1 MAQNRLAAIKKERI
15 EKANQL
21 RELGIDPYPHSY
33 PKKHTCLEARNRLGK
48 DAQTAGRIKS
58 IRRHGRIAFFD
69 LMDSSG
75 QIQLWFQEGKLEKKE
90 YRLLNFLDVGD
101 FLGVEGQVIKTK
113 AGEIT
118 LEVEN
123 FKILTK
129 SIRPMPEKRQGLK
142 DEETRYRKRYLDLAT
157 DPELRKLF
165 VKKALFWQTI
175 RDFMLK
181 EGFLEVETPVLENVV
196 GGADANPF
204 VTHHDALDIDVYLRI
219 SMGELWQK
227 RLLVGGFEKTFE
239 LGRQFRNEG
248 ISFEHLQDY
257 SQMEFYWAYVNYQ
270 QGMKLTERLYKEV
283 AKKVFGKTKFKVGDF
298 QVDFGKK
305 WEKIDYVTRI
315 RKELDIN
322 VLKATKKEIQEK
334 LKKLKVKFDS
344 KERKGRL
351 IDKLWKQIRMKIA
364 GPVFLINHPVEVS
377 PLAKR
382 KEDDPRLVERF
393 QIILAGSEMG
403 NGYSELNDPADQGE
417 RFEEQAKMREEG
429 DKEAQ
434 MHDRDFVEA
443 LEHGMPPAC
452 GFGVSER
459 LFSFLMNKS
468 GRECV
473 LFPLLRPK

>member
-1 MAQNRLAAIKKERI
+1 MAQSRLSTIRQERI
-15 EKANQL
+15 KKANQL
-21 RELGIDPYPHSY
+21 RKLGIDPYPHSY
-33 PKKHTCLEARNRLGK
+33 EKKHSCEQARKKLGK
-48 DAQTAGRIKS
+48 TAKTAGRIRS
-58 IRRHGRIAFFD
+58 IRAHGKITFMD
-69 LMDSSG
+69 LSDSSG
-75 QIQLWFQEGKLEKKE
+75 QIQLWFQESKLGKKD
-90 YRLLNFLDVGD
+90 YGLLSLFDIGD
-101 FLGVEGQVIKTK
+101 FLGAEGQVVKTK

-118 LEVEN
+118 LEVES
-123 FKILTK
+123 FRLLTK
-129 SIRPMPEKRQGLK
+129 AIRPMPEKREGLR

-157 DPELRKLF
+157 DPDLRELFR
-165 VKKALFWQTI
+165 KKAMFWQTI

-181 EGFLEVETPVLENVV
+181 EGFLEVETPILENVA

-204 VTHHDALDIDVYLRI
+204 ITHHDALDIDVYLRI

-270 QGMKLTERLYKEV
+270 QGMELTERLYKEV
-283 AKKVFGKTKFKVGDF
+283 ARKVFGKTKFKIGDF
-298 QVDFGKK
+298 QVDFAKR
-305 WEKIDYVTRI
+305 WEKIDYVSRI
-315 RKELDIN
+315 KKELSVD
-322 VLKATKKEIQEK
+322 VLKATKKELQEK
-334 LKKLKVKFDS
+334 LRKLKVEFD
-344 KERKGRL
+344 KTERKGRL
-351 IDKLWKQIRMKIA
+351 IDKLWKQIRVKVA
-364 GPVFLINHPVEVS
+364 GPAFLIDHPVEVS

-382 KEDDPRLVERF
+382 KEDNPKLVERF

-417 RFEEQAKMREEG
+417 RFEEQAEMREEG

-459 LFSFLMNKS
+459 LFSFLTNKS

>member
-1 MAQNRLAAIKKERI
+1 MAQKRLAAIRKERI
-15 EKANQL
+15 QKANQL

-33 PKKHTCLEARNRLGK
+33 PKEHTCNQVRKRLGK
-48 DAQTAGRIKS
+48 SAQTAGRIKS
-58 IRRHGRIAFFD
+58 IRRHGKIAFID

-75 QIQLWFQEGKLEKKE
+75 QIQLWFQENKLGKKD
-90 YRLLNFLDVGD
+90 YQLLSYLDMGD
-101 FLGVEGQVIKTK
+101 FLGAKGRVIKTK
-113 AGEIT
+113 AGEVT

-142 DEETRYRKRYLDLAT
+142 DEETRFRKRYLDLAT
-157 DPELRKLF
+157 DFELRELF
-165 VKKALFWQTI
+165 VKKALFWQAI

-181 EGFLEVETPVLENVV
+181 EDFLEVETPVLENVA

-204 VTHHDALDIDVYLRI
+204 ITHHDALDIDVYLRI

-257 SQMEFYWAYVNYQ
+257 TQMEFYWAYVNYEA
-270 QGMKLTERLYKEV
+270 GMELTERLYKEV
-283 AKKVFGKTKFKVGDF
+283 VKKVFGKNKFKIAGF
-298 QVDFGKK
+298 QVDFSKK
-305 WEKIDYVTRI
+305 WEIIDYVGRI
-315 RKELDIN
+315 KKDLDID
-322 VLKATKKEIQEK
+322 VLKATKKELQEK
-334 LKKLKVKFDS
+334 LKRLKVEFKPQ
-344 KERKGRL
+344 ERRGRL
-351 IDKLWKQIRMKIA
+351 IDKLWKQIRVKIA
-364 GPVFLINHPVEVS
+364 GPAFLVDHPVEVS

-382 KEDDPRLVERF
+382 KEDNPRLVERF

-434 MHDRDFVEA
+434 VHDQDFVEA

-468 GRECV
+468 MRECV

>member
-1 MAQNRLAAIKKERI
+1 MAQNRLAAIKKERVQ
-15 EKANQL
+15 KANQL

-33 PKKHTCLEARNRLGK
+33 HKKHTCAQTRKRMGK
-48 DAQTAGRIKS
+48 GAQTAGRIKS
-58 IRRHGRIAFFD
+58 IRKHGRIAFVD

-75 QIQLWFQEGKLEKKE
+75 QIQLWFQEKGLGKKE
-90 YRLLNFLDVGD
+90 YKLLNLLDVGD
-101 FLGVEGQVIKTK
+101 FLGAKGKVIKTK

-118 LEVEN
+118 LEVES
-123 FKILTK
+123 FKLLTK
-129 SIRPMPEKRQGLK
+129 SVLPLPEKRQGLK
-142 DEETRYRKRYLDLAT
+142 DEETRFRKRYLDLAT
-157 DPELRKLF
+157 NPSLRELF
-165 VKKALFWQTI
+165 IKKTLFWQTI
-175 RDFMLK
+175 RDFLLK
-181 EGFLEVETPVLENVV
+181 EGFLEVETPVLENVA

-204 VTHHDALDIDVYLRI
+204 ITHHDALDIDVYLRI

-257 SQMEFYWAYVNYQ
+257 TQMEFYWAYVNYQ
-270 QGMKLTERLYKEV
+270 SGMDLVEKMYKEV
-283 AKKVFGKTKFKVGDF
+283 VKKVFGKTKFEIGKF
-298 QVDFGKK
+298 KVDFGKK
-305 WEKIDYVTRI
+305 WEKIDYVSRI
-315 RKELDIN
+315 KKDIGID
-322 VLKATKKEIQEK
+322 VLKASKEEIQ
-334 LKKLKVKFDS
+334 KKLKELKVEFEKNE
-344 KERKGRL
+344 KKGRL
-351 IDKLWKQIRMKIA
+351 IDKLWKQIRVKIP
-364 GPVFLINHPVEVS
+364 GPAFLIDHPVEVS

-382 KEDDPRLVERF
+382 KEDNPRLTERF
-393 QIILAGSEMG
+393 QVILAGSEMG

-459 LFSFLMNKS
+459 LFSFLVNKS
-468 GRECV
+468 ARECV
-473 LFPLLRPK
+473 MFPLLRPK